1 MNRRTRFLTAVSA
14 AALFALVAPSAAEA
28 AAPGSA
34 SATGT
39 IAPVTAPQA
48 APTAAGGDFAPLG
61 NCTAGIFC
69 GEVKNRLGRSV
80 KISGNWPSNTKTM
93 MLPAG
98 AGSGSDSSSY
108 YEFRDTDGFQVPAG
122 YYYSDTVGN
131 RYYPGW
137 HKVNDLQE
145 ITLNGW
151 CDLDFCS

>member
-1 MNRRTRFLTAVSA
+1 MNRTTRFLA
-14 AALFALVAPSAAEA
+14 AASAVAVLAVLAPSTAQAAAPSAGSSAPVAVAPS
-28 AAPGSA
+28 
-34 SATGT
+34 
-39 IAPVTAPQA
+39 APQA
-48 APTAAGGDFAPLG
+48 APEAVDGDIAPLG

-69 GEVKNRLGRSV
+69 GEVKNRLGRSL

-93 MLPAG
+93 WLPAG
-98 AGSGSDSSSY
+98 AGPGSDSSYY

-145 ITLNGW
+145 ITLNSW
-151 CDLDFCS
+151 CDLDYCS

>member
-1 MNRRTRFLTAVSA
+1 MNHGTRILAAVSA
-14 AALFALVAPSAAEA
+14 ATLFALITPSAAQA
-28 AAPGSA
+28 AAPGSDSA
-34 SATGT
+34 SGAVV
-39 IAPVTAPQA
+39 APTTPRA
-48 APTAAGGDFAPLG
+48 APTAAGGDIAPLG

-122 YYYSDTVGN
+122 YYYTDTVGN
-131 RYYPGW
+131 KYYPGW

-145 ITLNGW
+145 VTLNGW
-151 CDLDFCS
+151 CDLDFCD